1 MICIFYGLV
10 SSILIFPNIIITS
23 EKYEVYF
30 DIFHR
35 ECQLYW
41 RFTLNISFVS
51 EKCEVYFDIFH
62 RECQLYWRFTSN
74 ISFVSEKCEVYF
86 DIFHSECQKIDIL
99 ITSKVGNDSI
109 ESKIQLKINY
119 LLKKSVKILL
129 IKNK

>member
-23 EKYEVYF
+23 EKY
-30 DIFHR
+30 
-35 ECQLYW
+35 
-41 RFTLNISFVS
+41 
-51 EKCEVYFDIFH
+51 
-62 RECQLYWRFTSN
+62 
-74 ISFVSEKCEVYF
+74 EVYF